1 MKLCHFRDHHS
12 GISAKA
18 DRRSAF
24 FKFIF
29 HSFKTK
35 SNTTNAYLYHPFL
48 HPDASF
54 PNIPLTHPPTRVAT
68 IWLECSVA
76 LHHALR
82 INLRLEP
89 FFMSREKKEVLQLGR
104 LGAAMREIV
113 VRVTRCPSQIRILA
127 SGETEFSMVLDIY
140 QYTLQDR
147 SGPAHFDDFNCLR
160 E

>member
-1 MKLCHFRDHHS
+1 MWSRTFRM
-12 GISAKA
+12 IF
-18 DRRSAF
+18 RRSLGHAQVQTVRNAIFDEIFTRQYQEHVTMPLEGSYFSF
-24 FKFIF
+24 F
-29 HSFKTK
+29 S
-35 SNTTNAYLYHPFL
+35 
-48 HPDASF
+48 
-54 PNIPLTHPPTRVAT
+54 IPMPPSPTRVAT

-76 LHHALR
+76 MHHALR

-113 VRVTRCPSQIRILA
+113 VRVTRCLSQIRILA